1 MNNTSTTP
9 TNVHELQTLIVEWA
23 DSLNPHRTA
32 SSTIAKLL
40 EELGELIA
48 SERMSDPLELADVA
62 ILVLDLFQIQQIDL
76 DQAVRAKMAINRSR
90 KWRIADNG
98 AMSHVD

>member
-1 MNNTSTTP
+1 MTS
-9 TNVHELQTLIVEWA
+9 TNVHELQLLIAEWA
-23 DSLNPHRTA
+23 DRLNPNRTA
-32 SSTIAKLL
+32 LSTIAKLL

-62 ILVLDLFQIQQIDL
+62 ILVLDLFHLQEVDL
-76 DQAVRAKMAINRSR
+76 DQAVRAKMALNLTR

-98 AMSHVD
+98 AMSHVA

>member
-1 MNNTSTTP
+1 MTS
-9 TNVHELQTLIVEWA
+9 TNVHELQLLIAEWA
-23 DSLNPHRTA
+23 DRLNPNRTA
-32 SSTIAKLL
+32 LSTIAKLL

-62 ILVLDLFQIQQIDL
+62 ILVLDLFHLQEVDL
-76 DQAVRAKMAINRSR
+76 DQAVRAKMTLNLTR

-98 AMSHVD
+98 AMSHVA